1 MKHLNF
7 GKLQSDIGY
16 SFKDTSVLKLALTHS
31 SYAYE
36 LRQKRLECDSNERL
50 EFLGD
55 SVISIITTSYL
66 YQNFPQ
72 LTEGELSRLR
82 AGTICTDSLSGFAKS
97 VSLGSYLYLG
107 CGEDKGGGRENPT
120 ILENAFE
127 ALLGAIYIDSGCDL
141 ETVTDFLLPLVK
153 AKIETT
159 IANIENGSTDDCK
172 SKLQQIVQQMPD
184 QTLKYVL
191 TNREGPDNAPI
202 FTMEARLNSNVI
214 GVGTG
219 TSKRRAEQAAAREA
233 LSFFEQ

>member
-1 MKHLNF
+1 MKHLNI

-16 SFKDTSVLKLALTHS
+16 TFKDISVLKLALTHS

-36 LRQKRLECDSNERL
+36 LRQKRIECDSNERL

-66 YQNFPQ
+66 YKNYPQ

-82 AGTICTDSLSGFAKS
+82 AGTICTTSLSGFAKR

-127 ALLGAIYIDSGCDL
+127 ALLGAIYIDSDCNL
-141 ETVTDFLLPLVK
+141 NTVTDFLLPLVK
-153 AKIETT
+153 KEIETA
-159 IANIENGSTDDCK
+159 IANGSTDDCK

-191 TNREGPDNAPI
+191 TDREGPDNAPI
-202 FTMEARLNSNVI
+202 FTIEARLNSNVI

-233 LSFFEQ
+233 LSFFGQ